1 MVPTSATTKTFG
13 DLGAMRWIKSIRKA
27 PALLLG
33 RHHDRVSETSKRVG
47 KHQSV
52 TLTVEYYL
60 PLKGTGWRSRQ

>member
-33 RHHDRVSETSKRVG
+33 RHHDRVSETSKTGRG
-47 KHQSV
+47 TSLGH
-52 TLTVEYYL
+52 LNGRIL
-60 PLKGTGWRSRQ
+60 PSL